1 MRYKAKTFKVDPD
14 SGRIRGLVDE
24 LDSVK
29 QTVRIMLSVPRFQH
43 EIYSRNFGHDLQDLI
58 GKPLDYVLGDVR
70 RMIREALF
78 IDERI
83 IGVDDFVIN
92 KQGENLQVKFKVTS
106 IYGDFFEERSVGL
119 NEGL

>member
-29 QTVRIMLSVPRFQH
+29 QAVRIMLSVPRFQH
-43 EIYSRNFGHDLQDLI
+43 EVFSRNFGHDLQDLI

-70 RMIREALF
+70 RMIREALM

-83 IGVDDFVIN
+83 IEVDDFVID
-92 KQGENLQVKFKVTS
+92 KVDENLQVKFKVTS
-106 IYGDFFEERSVGL
+106 IYGDFYEKRGVGL
-119 NEGL
+119 SEGL

>member
-29 QTVRIMLSVPRFQH
+29 QAVRIMLSVPRFQH
-43 EIYSRNFGHDLQDLI
+43 EIYSRNYGHDLQDLI

-70 RMIREALF
+70 RMIREALL

-83 IGVDDFVIN
+83 IDIDDFVIS
-92 KQGENLQVKFKVTS
+92 KVGENLQIKFKVTS
-106 IYGDFFEERSVGL
+106 IYGDFYEERSVGL

>member
-1 MRYKAKTFKVDPD
+1 MRYKAKTFKVDSD
-14 SGRIRGLVDE
+14 SGRIRGHVDE

-29 QTVRIMLSVPRFQH
+29 QAVRIMLSVPRFQH
-43 EIYSRNFGHDLQDLI
+43 EIYSRNYGHDLQDLI

-70 RMIREALF
+70 RMIREALL

-83 IGVDDFVIN
+83 IDIDDFVIN
-92 KQGENLQVKFKVTS
+92 KVGENLQVKFKVTS
-106 IYGDFFEERSVGL
+106 IYGDFYEERSVGL

>member
-29 QTVRIMLSVPRFQH
+29 QAVRIMLSVPRFQH
-43 EIYSRNFGHDLQDLI
+43 EIFSRNYGHDLQDLI

-70 RMIREALF
+70 RMIWEALL

-83 IGVDDFVIN
+83 IDIDDFTIKKV
-92 KQGENLQVKFKVTS
+92 GENLQVKFKVTS
-106 IYGDFFEERSVGL
+106 IYGDFLKKGASV
-119 NEGL
+119 

>member
-14 SGRIRGLVDE
+14 NGRIRGLVDE

-29 QTVRIMLSVPRFQH
+29 QAVRIMLSVPRFQH
-43 EIYSRNFGHDLQDLI
+43 EIFSRNFGHDLQDLI

-70 RMIREALF
+70 RMIREALM

-83 IGVDDFVIN
+83 IEVDDFVID
-92 KQGENLQVKFKVTS
+92 KVDENLQVKFKVTS
-106 IYGDFFEERSVGL
+106 IYGDFYEKRSVGL
-119 NEGL
+119 SEGL

>member
-14 SGRIRGLVDE
+14 SGRIRVLVDE

-29 QTVRIMLSVPRFQH
+29 QAVRIMLSVPRFQH
-43 EIYSRNFGHDLQDLI
+43 EIFSRNFGHDLQDLI

-70 RMIREALF
+70 RMIREALM

-83 IGVDDFVIN
+83 IDVDDFTIN
-92 KQGENLQVKFKVTS
+92 KVGENLQVKFKVVS
-106 IYGDFFEERSVGL
+106 IYGDFIEERSVGL

>member
-29 QTVRIMLSVPRFQH
+29 QAVWIMLSVPRFQH
-43 EIYSRNFGHDLQDLI
+43 EIFSRNYGHDLQDLI

-70 RMIREALF
+70 RMIREALL

-83 IGVDDFVIN
+83 IDIDDFTIKKV
-92 KQGENLQVKFKVTS
+92 GENLQVKFKIMS
-106 IYGDFFEERSVGL
+106 IYGDFIEERSVGL

>member
-1 MRYKAKTFKVDPD
+1 MRYKAKTFKVDSD
-14 SGRIRGLVDE
+14 SGRIRGHVDE

-29 QTVRIMLSVPRFQH
+29 QAVRIMLSVPRFQH
-43 EIYSRNFGHDLQDLI
+43 EIYSSNYGHDLQDLI

-70 RMIREALF
+70 RMIREALL

-83 IGVDDFVIN
+83 IDIDDFTIN
-92 KQGENLQVKFKVTS
+92 KNGENLQVKFKVTS
-106 IYGDFFEERSVGL
+106 IYGDFYEERSVGL